1 VSWASVRGEMEVC
14 AEVGEAVGY
23 LVKYAYGTGDG
34 DEILD
39 EWIGGIKK
47 RRKEENDSVTT

>member
-1 VSWASVRGEMEVC
+1 LASVRGETEVC

-23 LVKYAYGTGDG
+23 LVKYAYGAGDD

-39 EWIGGIKK
+39 EQIGGIRKGRKKK
-47 RRKEENDSVTT
+47 RK

>member
-1 VSWASVRGEMEVC
+1 MEVC

-23 LVKYAYGTGDG
+23 LVKCAYGTVDD

-39 EWIGGIKK
+39 ERIGGIKK